1 MSGRDKY
8 WLVGGKMGSQTARG
22 GEEFCTFW
30 GYLTIF

>member
-8 WLVGGKMGSQTARG
+8 WLGCGKMGNQTAGG
-22 GEEFCTFW
+22 GEEFCTFG